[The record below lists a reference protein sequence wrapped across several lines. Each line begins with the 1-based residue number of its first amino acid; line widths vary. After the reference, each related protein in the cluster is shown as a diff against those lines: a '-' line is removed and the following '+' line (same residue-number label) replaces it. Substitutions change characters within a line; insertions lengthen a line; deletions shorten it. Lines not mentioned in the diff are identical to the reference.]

1 MAKTI
6 QMRTP
11 QQEKEARLVA
21 GMYDKNRKIQS
32 ELYAYCSRYFW
43 ANYRGVFFADEESA
57 TEIFQNTFIAMWEN
71 IERRKIY
78 VSDGRVMGK
87 NNEPLSGSILT
98 YFMGIARIKYLEWV
112 REHPAYADPETEMER
127 KIKEEGFDA
136 QQYTNMLYDSEDNKM
151 LDIIADVISHMSER
165 CSEILSKFYYEE
177 KDLDTILLEIHNR
190 FEERPQNEEAQ
201 VHGVIAYFSTKHLSQ
216 LFELIK
222 RQMDMNNNNFQDRI
236 DEYLLHGDTM
246 SEEDK
251 AQFLKEIEEDAEKK
265 EQYEFTK
272 NVKQAMVSRGEKLKA
287 MTEFQKEMKSHH
299 HRKTWLW
306 ISSIA
311 AVLVIGFFAI
321 NPLFVENSPTDNVRG
336 DENDVFDM
344 TVQTD
349 SINNDSIST
358 DTISLHHE

>member
-1 MAKTI
+1 
-6 QMRTP
+6 
-11 QQEKEARLVA
+11 
-21 GMYDKNRKIQS
+21 
-32 ELYAYCSRYFW
+32 
-43 ANYRGVFFADEESA
+43 
-57 TEIFQNTFIAMWEN
+57 
-71 IERRKIY
+71 
-78 VSDGRVMGK
+78 
-87 NNEPLSGSILT
+87 
-98 YFMGIARIKYLEWV
+98 
-112 REHPAYADPETEMER
+112 
-127 KIKEEGFDA
+127 
-136 QQYTNMLYDSEDNKM
+136 
-151 LDIIADVISHMSER
+151 
-165 CSEILSKFYYEE
+165 
-177 KDLDTILLEIHNR
+177 
-190 FEERPQNEEAQ
+190 
-201 VHGVIAYFSTKHLSQ
+201 
-216 LFELIK
+216 
-222 RQMDMNNNNFQDRI
+222 MDNNFQDRI
-236 DEYLLHGDTM
+236 DEYLLYDDTM

-336 DENDVFDM
+336 DENDVFDT
-344 TVQTD
+344 TVPTD

>member
-1 MAKTI
+1 
-6 QMRTP
+6 
-11 QQEKEARLVA
+11 
-21 GMYDKNRKIQS
+21 
-32 ELYAYCSRYFW
+32 
-43 ANYRGVFFADEESA
+43 
-57 TEIFQNTFIAMWEN
+57 
-71 IERRKIY
+71 
-78 VSDGRVMGK
+78 
-87 NNEPLSGSILT
+87 
-98 YFMGIARIKYLEWV
+98 
-112 REHPAYADPETEMER
+112 
-127 KIKEEGFDA
+127 
-136 QQYTNMLYDSEDNKM
+136 
-151 LDIIADVISHMSER
+151 
-165 CSEILSKFYYEE
+165 
-177 KDLDTILLEIHNR
+177 
-190 FEERPQNEEAQ
+190 
-201 VHGVIAYFSTKHLSQ
+201 
-216 LFELIK
+216 
-222 RQMDMNNNNFQDRI
+222 MNNNNFHDRI

-251 AQFLKEIEEDAEKK
+251 AQILKEIEEDAEKK

-306 ISSIA
+306 ISSVA

-344 TVQTD
+344 TVPTD